1 MKKLI
6 IISCIFQSFFCFS
19 QTLTIN
25 INENYFGVDESRQ
38 LIICHIENIDS
49 YSDLSN
55 YNEVIIDLNTNSFL
69 FNIMPNS
76 LSYTNSFSINNQT
89 TSNNYTLYFTE
100 LPLVFI
106 NSSNTIVDEPKVL
119 ASFTYAD
126 NDQIITSN
134 IGIEIR
140 GGGSQSY
147 PKKTYD
153 IEFWEDNIGDDTHNV
168 QFKNLRNDD
177 DWILDALYNEP
188 LRLRS
193 FIANKLW
200 LDIHTPHYQNNESNA
215 KAGADVIYAEMFLN
229 GIYNGIYNIS
239 EQVDKKQLKIK
250 SYNGNIRGELYKGVS
265 WGASTFSNLPS
276 FDNNN
281 RLWSGYQM
289 KYPKESHI
297 TDWQNIYDFT
307 NFVINSSDTDFNTN
321 VWNHFNQDNYLDYF
335 IFLNLLRATD
345 NTGKNIYIAK
355 YNTNEPYFHIPWDLD
370 GCFGTIWNGTN
381 ENITNDIL
389 TNGFHNRVIQ
399 LNPNNYT
406 DFVSNRWSYLRNN
419 ILDETTLLNAIEN
432 KCLYLLDNK
441 IYERETLA
449 YPNYSF
455 NQVDL
460 DYILDWVHDRVV
472 FLDIYFATLSTNES
486 LFQNT
491 KTFVFPN
498 PSNDKIYI
506 DNGELLNKQ
515 YVIYSSLGKIVQKG
529 VLKIN
534 FIDIEKL
541 TESEYILVINNVLY
555 KFIKSY

>member
-1 MKKLI
+1 
-6 IISCIFQSFFCFS
+6 
-19 QTLTIN
+19 
-25 INENYFGVDESRQ
+25 
-38 LIICHIENIDS
+38 
-49 YSDLSN
+49 
-55 YNEVIIDLNTNSFL
+55 
-69 FNIMPNS
+69 
-76 LSYTNSFSINNQT
+76 
-89 TSNNYTLYFTE
+89 
-100 LPLVFI
+100 
-106 NSSNTIVDEPKVL
+106 
-119 ASFTYAD
+119 
-126 NDQIITSN
+126 
-134 IGIEIR
+134 
-140 GGGSQSY
+140 
-147 PKKTYD
+147 
-153 IEFWEDNIGDDTHNV
+153 
-168 QFKNLRNDD
+168 
-177 DWILDALYNEP
+177 
-188 LRLRS
+188 
-193 FIANKLW
+193 
-200 LDIHTPHYQNNESNA
+200 
-215 KAGADVIYAEMFLN
+215 
-229 GIYNGIYNIS
+229 
-239 EQVDKKQLKIK
+239 
-250 SYNGNIRGELYKGVS
+250 
-265 WGASTFSNLPS
+265 
-276 FDNNN
+276 
-281 RLWSGYQM
+281 M

-419 ILDETTLLNAIEN
+419 ILDETILLNAIEN

-541 TESEYILVINNVLY
+541 TKSEYILVINNVLY